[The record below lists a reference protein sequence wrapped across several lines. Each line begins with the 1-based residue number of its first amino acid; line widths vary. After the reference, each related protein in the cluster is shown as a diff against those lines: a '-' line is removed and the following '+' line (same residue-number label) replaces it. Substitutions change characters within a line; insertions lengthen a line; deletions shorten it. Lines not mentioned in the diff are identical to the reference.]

1 MSKDV
6 VTFDV
11 LATRLERTIE
21 IECGMRA
28 LKILIYG
35 WMQWR
40 IRHGRKKINFRA
52 RAAYFGSEYMKDDE
66 IREFSKYVGY
76 NLS

>member
-1 MSKDV
+1 MKKGD

-11 LATRLERTIE
+11 LAKRLERTADIK
-21 IECGMRA
+21 CGMRA

-40 IRHGRKKINFRA
+40 VRHGRKKFNFRA
-52 RAAYFGSEYMKDDE
+52 RAAYNGTAYMKDDE
-66 IREFSKYVGY
+66 VREFSKYIGY

>member
-6 VTFDV
+6 VTFDM
-11 LATRLERTIE
+11 LAKRLERTIE
-21 IECGMRA
+21 TECGMRG

-40 IRHGRKKINFRA
+40 MRHGRKKINFGA
-52 RAAYFGSEYMKDDE
+52 RAAYFGSEFMKDDE

>member
-1 MSKDV
+1 MRKDV

-11 LATRLERTIE
+11 LAARLERTVE
-21 IECGMRA
+21 IKCGMRA
-28 LKILIYG
+28 LNILIYG

-40 IRHGRKKINFRA
+40 VRHGRKKVNFRA
-52 RAAYFGSEYMKDDE
+52 RAAYNDTPYMKDDE
-66 IREFSKYVGY
+66 VREFSKYIGY

>member
-1 MSKDV
+1 MKKDV

-11 LATRLERTIE
+11 LAARLERTVGIKN
-21 IECGMRA
+21 GMRA
-28 LKILIYG
+28 LKVLIYG

-52 RAAYFGSEYMKDDE
+52 RAAYNGTSYMKDDE
-66 IREFSKYVGY
+66 VREFSKYIGY